1 MLGSAEWLLGWRPFL
16 HISKVKSPD
25 PYLNDQ
31 KCNEIHANAHWL
43 LNSAFSSYNHFQ
55 GATWKRV
62 WQTLQRIIPTL
73 SQLTALPEAIS
84 FCKVQIP
91 TRGVIG
97 EMINKSPHGCTDKTN
112 LISFPGSPWTSPGFI
127 VSYTNLPTWYFHLD
141 ISILTVPNHFSLSP
155 FVNLLLL
162 QSPSC
167 Q

>member
-1 MLGSAEWLLGWRPFL
+1 MT
-16 HISKVKSPD
+16 K
-25 PYLNDQ
+25 
-31 KCNEIHANAHWL
+31 KCIEIHADDRWL
-43 LNSAFSSYNHFQ
+43 LNSFSSYTHFQ

-73 SQLTALPEAIS
+73 SQLTALPDAIS
-84 FCKVQIP
+84 FCEFQIP
-91 TRGVIG
+91 TRGVKG
-97 EMINKSPHGCTDKTN
+97 EIINKSPCEYTDKTN
-112 LISFPGSPWTSPGFI
+112 PIPFPKSPWTSPGFI

-155 FVNLLLL
+155 FLNLLLL